1 MSIIETVDVG
11 ASLQKQLHRGDMAPE
26 RRLAQAIVK
35 VRYAGNPCEQHAD
48 CRRVAPRQRQ
58 HHRRVAI
65 ARLGIDIGAPL
76 QQGFDRFELPVV
88 DCQHQ
93 RGVSL
98 AAPGVDMRARIQQAG
113 HDVKMPARGGKHQQG
128 IRASRERATLTR
140 EGNQLVQ
147 HGGAIG
153 MSGHGLLQSLQVI
166 CLDSLAQDRQA
177 GGG

>member
-1 MSIIETVDVG
+1 MATWPLSAAWRKQSSRSGTLATPVSSTLTVAGSRRANASITAVLPSRAW
-11 ASLQKQLHRGDMAPE
+11 ASTSAP
-26 RRLAQAIVK
+26 
-35 VRYAGNPCEQHAD
+35 
-48 CRRVAPRQRQ
+48 
-58 HHRRVAI
+58 
-65 ARLGIDIGAPL
+65 PL

-128 IRASRERATLTR
+128 IRASGERATLTR

-153 MSGHGLLQSLQVI
+153 MSGHDLLQSLQVI